1 MSYNSTDL
9 FGMSMG
15 AYGHEVVTDGSFS
28 DRRFAGFI
36 AREESV
42 VTFKDYS
49 ENGKF
54 SQKTSETYPA
64 NYVVV
69 GDLRDLTVFSGRI
82 DAYNQKGERT
92 ADAP

>member
-1 MSYNSTDL
+1 
-9 FGMSMG
+9 MG

-28 DRRFAGFI
+28 SSRFGGFI

-49 ENGKF
+49 LNGKF

-64 NYVVV
+64 GYMVV
-69 GDLRDLTVFSGRI
+69 GDLRGLIVVSGRI
-82 DAYNQKGERT
+82 DAYLQEGQRT
-92 ADAP
+92 ADSE